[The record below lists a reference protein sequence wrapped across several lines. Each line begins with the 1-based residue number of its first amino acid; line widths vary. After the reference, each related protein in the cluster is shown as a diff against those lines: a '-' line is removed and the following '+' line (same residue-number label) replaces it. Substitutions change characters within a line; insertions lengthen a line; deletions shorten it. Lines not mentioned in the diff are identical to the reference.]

1 MSSVTL
7 LRVIMLSVT
16 IRIVV
21 TLIVSMLG
29 VLILNIL
36 ELSVIMLDDVFL
48 LFCHFDYGCNA
59 ECHFVIFLYV
69 ILLCVCG
76 YGECRSAG
84 EREKGRVRVCCHY
97 SMQFEHA
104 EPAQCE
110 DLFFLD
116 SVSSPKMS
124 FFSIV

>member
-48 LFCHFDYGCNA
+48 LT
-59 ECHFVIFLYV
+59 V
-69 ILLCVCG
+69 ILIMVAMLNEQCCMSFCCVCG